1 MTIDEPIQLKV
12 FIVVTKR
19 IDQLFCYFQ
28 ETHEEEELENG
39 EDGDVEV
46 DVERNSSAWHPSS
59 FHSVWIQL
67 LSPDDGEDE
76 EDVGGQGDHLGVD
89 HGDGD
94 PVVAP
99 EQAALCPEFTKL
111 LEEENAVN
119 WGKSWD
125 DSIPAWMGGWACP
138 TKQ

>member
-1 MTIDEPIQLKV
+1 MAIDEPVQFKV
-12 FIVVTKR
+12 LVVVTER
-19 IDQLFCYFQ
+19 VDQLFRHLEQ
-28 ETHEEEELENG
+28 THEEEELEDG
-39 EDGDVEV
+39 EDGNVEV
-46 DVERNSSAWHPSS
+46 DVERDPSAG
-59 FHSVWIQL
+59 HSAIRHRVRVQL
-67 LSPDDGEDE
+67 LPPDDGEDE